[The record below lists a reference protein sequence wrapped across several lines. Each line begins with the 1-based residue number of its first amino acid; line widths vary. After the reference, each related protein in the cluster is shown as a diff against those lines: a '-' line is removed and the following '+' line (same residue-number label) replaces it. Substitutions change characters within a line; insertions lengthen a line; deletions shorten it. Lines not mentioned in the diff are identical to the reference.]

1 VSVADSIL
9 VIVILSLVLWPFLAG
24 LGPIS
29 QNRLGAPHPVVTP
42 VTTAAWREPE
52 PPLFSDP

>member
-1 VSVADSIL
+1 VADSIL